1 MQLGVLSA
9 DGQVSNVVVRNYIVR
24 PFVEHKAT
32 IYVRN
37 ENNWPT
43 INFHV
48 WNNKGNNNMN
58 GTWPGK
64 LITETK
70 QVKDKTWYYQTF
82 DITAKDYFVNV
93 VFSTGNGSP
102 QTVDVNEI
110 TSDRYFVIT
119 TEQRDGKYVVRDET
133 ETVTNISRLR
143 GTAKPNVWFN
153 LQGQRVEQPQAG
165 QIYVNGQ
172 GEKRCF

>member
-1 MQLGVLSA
+1 M
-9 DGQVSNVVVRNYIVR
+9 
-24 PFVEHKAT
+24 
-32 IYVRN
+32 
-37 ENNWPT
+37 
-43 INFHV
+43 
-48 WNNKGNNNMN
+48 
-58 GTWPGK
+58 
-64 LITETK
+64 
-70 QVKDKTWYYQTF
+70 
-82 DITAKDYFVNV
+82 
-93 VFSTGNGSP
+93 FSTGNGSP

-110 TSDRYFVIT
+110 TGDRYFVIT